1 MKKVWKGFAAAVS
14 AAAIAATGFI
24 GATSASADPTT
35 TPANGTIMITNTV
48 AGDAFAAYKLLD
60 VTFATTGEGT
70 TATTSYSY
78 KLIAGT
84 NGFSNQTKALV
95 AAANAT
101 LNTDTDINL
110 ATYTYSDAN
119 SVNALQE
126 ALIEKIDSFKT
137 NAANVRKYS
146 EELYKQVKTG
156 GANPV
161 TATNTATA
169 TGANTEISVP
179 QGYYLAVQTKQG
191 TTGNPA
197 TTLNTQSAYIID
209 TVLSGKV
216 TELELKAE
224 SVTFDKKLQDI
235 NDSESTTKG
244 PWQDGADYDVNDI
257 VPFKLDATL
266 PANYTNYHYFE
277 MKFNDTLSPG
287 LTYRK
292 DAKVYVVTKN
302 AQNEEVENEITTGF
316 TTTTTPTS
324 ADTDTEVTPDA
335 TKGTSIV
342 VSTANLKAS
351 TVTVANNTPISNGSL
366 IRVKYTAKVNNN
378 AVIGANGNPNT
389 ANLQF
394 TANPNVDSD
403 GGLNQTPDDVVKVF
417 TYQYNVDK
425 TFAGPT
431 APATMPKFTLSK
443 FYAEPAPAEGA
454 EPAPAEGVEDERI
467 TIDGVEGNWRTVSE
481 VEVKNVAEA
490 GEAPQYVAAFPR
502 IDDGKYKVEETVVPD
517 GWNKADDVFFK
528 ITAVHTE
535 TGDSQ
540 SLTELKITYYTDGT
554 FANVKTDVAGT
565 TNGVANGNTTTGIV
579 STGIENTQGSELP
592 STGGM
597 GTTVLYVAGAAIVL
611 IAGIGLAVALRRRQA

>member
-24 GATSASADPTT
+24 GATSASAAD
-35 TPANGTIMITNTV
+35 NGTIKITNTV

-60 VTFATTGEGT
+60 VTFATTGEGA

-84 NGFSNQTKALV
+84 DGFSNQTKALV

-101 LNTDTDINL
+101 LDTDTDIDL

-119 SVNALQE
+119 SANALQK
-126 ALIEKIDSFKT
+126 ALIQKIDSFKT
-137 NAANVRKYS
+137 DTANIRKYS

-156 GANPV
+156 GSNPV

-191 TTGNPA
+191 TTGDPA

-244 PWQDGADYDVNDI
+244 PWQDGADYDLNDI

-287 LTYRK
+287 LTYQK
-292 DAKVYVVTKN
+292 DARVYVVTKN
-302 AQNEEVENEITTGF
+302 AQNKEVENEITAGF

-324 ADTDTEVTPDA
+324 TDADTEVTPDTA
-335 TKGTSIV
+335 NGTSIV
-342 VSTANLKAS
+342 VSTADLKAT
-351 TVTVANNTPISNGSL
+351 TVTVANDAPITNGSL

-378 AVIGANGNPNT
+378 AIIGANGNPNT

-431 APATMPKFTLSK
+431 APTTMPKFTLSK
-443 FYAEPAPAEGA
+443 FYAEPAPAEG
-454 EPAPAEGVEDERI
+454 VEDKRI
-467 TIDGVEGNWRTVSE
+467 EIDGVKGNWKTVSE

-490 GEAPQYVAAFPR
+490 GKDPQYVAAFPR

-517 GWNKADDVFFK
+517 GWNKADDVFFE

-535 TGDSQ
+535 TDDSQ

-565 TNGVANGNTTTGIV
+565 TNGVAYGNVTTGIV

>member
-24 GATSASADPTT
+24 GATSASAAD
-35 TPANGTIMITNTV
+35 NGTIEITNTV
-48 AGDAFAAYKLLD
+48 AGDAFDAYKLLD
-60 VTFATTGEGT
+60 VTFATTGEGA

-84 NGFSNQTKALV
+84 KGFSNQTKALV

-101 LNTDTDINL
+101 LDTDTDIDL

-119 SVNALQE
+119 SVNALQK
-126 ALIEKIDSFKT
+126 ALIQKIDSFKT
-137 NAANVRKYS
+137 DTANIRKYS
-146 EELYKQVKTG
+146 EELYKQVTG
-156 GANPV
+156 TDNPV

-169 TGANTEISVP
+169 TGTTTQISVP
-179 QGYYLAVQTKQG
+179 QGYYLAVQTAQG
-191 TTGNPA
+191 KTTTDNSA

-216 TELELKAE
+216 TELELKAD
-224 SVTFDKKLQDI
+224 SVEFEKKLQDI
-235 NDSESTTKG
+235 NDSESTTTG
-244 PWQDGADYDVNDI
+244 PWQDGADYDVDDI
-257 VPFKLDATL
+257 VPFKLDAKL

-277 MKFNDTLSPG
+277 MKFNDTLSQG
-287 LTYRK
+287 LTYQK
-292 DAKVYVVTKN
+292 DAKVYVVTKDAEN
-302 AQNEEVENEITTGF
+302 KEVENEITMGF
-316 TTTTTPTS
+316 TTTTTPNVE
-324 ADTDTEVTPDA
+324 DNKGGITPDPE
-335 TKGTSIV
+335 KGTSIV
-342 VSTANLKAS
+342 VSTANLKAT
-351 TVTVANNTPISNGSL
+351 TVTVANNVAITNGSL

-378 AVIGANGNPNT
+378 AVIGATGNPNT

-394 TANPNVDSD
+394 TANPNVDSA

-431 APATMPKFTLSK
+431 TPATMPKFTLSK
-443 FYAEPAPAEGA
+443 FYAEPAPAEDA
-454 EPAPAEGVEDERI
+454 EDERI
-467 TIDGVEGNWRTVSE
+467 TIDGVKGNWKTVSE

-490 GEAPQYVAAFPR
+490 GQDPKYVAAFPR

-517 GWNKADDVFFK
+517 GWNKADDVFFE
-528 ITAVHTE
+528 ITATHTE

-540 SLTELKITYYTDGT
+540 SLTALTITHYTDGT
-554 FANVKTDVAGT
+554 FAAVKTDVNGT
-565 TNGVANGNTTTGIV
+565 TDGVANGNTTTGIV
-579 STGIENTQGSELP
+579 STGIVNTQGSELP

-597 GTTVLYVAGAAIVL
+597 GTTILYAAGAAIVL
-611 IAGIGLAVALRRRQA
+611 IAGIGLAVTLRRRQA